1 MRFDKFNVSTRG
13 EILVAEDISVFSS
26 RELVGRSVQSTKGIS
41 AVERDDA

>member
-26 RELVGRSVQSTKGIS
+26 RELVERSVKSIKGIS
-41 AVERDDA
+41 SVERDDA